1 MHLFHSS
8 KSISHY
14 IYAIVSNN
22 TDTNFLLLTVIG
34 VILDIYETLSDE
46 VVRETVHLGLHRS
59 DYMINIDKFGVEKPL
74 QVEINTIA
82 SSFGCLSKKVGD
94 FHRFMMQRNADS
106 EAYKNLLLQTG
117 SDPSLQVNCFFYI
130 FSILFLLYFYFVS
143 SLPFFISL
151 LVFYLFS
158 TTNYLQTSC
167 IESHGRLKTGSLEL
181 SLYIQNSPLINI
193 DISIF
198 RTS

>member
-8 KSISHY
+8 AILLRHIYSI
-14 IYAIVSNN
+14 VLKR
-22 TDTNFLLLTVIG
+22 TDTNYSLLIVIVIG
-34 VILDIYETLSDE
+34 VIVDIYETLSDE
-46 VVRETVHLGLHRS
+46 VVKETVHLGLHRS

-117 SDPSLQVNCFFYI
+117 SDPSLQVEYFFYI
-130 FSILFLLYFYFVS
+130 F
-143 SLPFFISL
+143 
-151 LVFYLFS
+151 FYLFS
-158 TTNYLQTSC
+158 IL
-167 IESHGRLKTGSLEL
+167 L
-181 SLYIQNSPLINI
+181 
-193 DISIF
+193 
-198 RTS
+198 

>member
-1 MHLFHSS
+1 MHLFHSNTT
-8 KSISHY
+8 ISHY
-14 IYAIVSNN
+14 VYVIVSNN
-22 TDTNFLLLTVIG
+22 TDRHNLLLAVIG

-46 VVRETVHLGLHRS
+46 VVKETVHLGLHRS

-106 EAYKNLLLQTG
+106 EAYKNLLLHTG
-117 SDPSLQVNCFFYI
+117 SDPSLQVNYFFYI
-130 FSILFLLYFYFVS
+130 FSVLYLLYSYSVS
-143 SLPFFISL
+143 ILSLSIFL

-158 TTNYLQTSC
+158 TT
-167 IESHGRLKTGSLEL
+167 I
-181 SLYIQNSPLINI
+181 
-193 DISIF
+193 
-198 RTS
+198 